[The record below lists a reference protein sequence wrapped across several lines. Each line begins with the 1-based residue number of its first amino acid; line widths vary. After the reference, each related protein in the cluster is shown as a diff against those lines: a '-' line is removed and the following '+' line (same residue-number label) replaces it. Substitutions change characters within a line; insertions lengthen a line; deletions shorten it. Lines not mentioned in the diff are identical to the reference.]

1 MNSNETPPR
10 FHPLTLRL
18 HTSAILQTNNSFMN
32 EIIEQ
37 KIPLKNGKKTFLENP
52 KNPAF
57 PTNKS
62 FLFEFTLEK
71 VLSA

>member
-1 MNSNETPPR
+1 
-10 FHPLTLRL
+10 
-18 HTSAILQTNNSFMN
+18 MN

>member
-1 MNSNETPPR
+1 MKSLNKK
-10 FHPLTLRL
+10 FH
-18 HTSAILQTNNSFMN
+18 
-32 EIIEQ
+32 
-37 KIPLKNGKKTFLENP
+37 LKMEKTFLETQ